1 MSRGSRDQSSI
12 LFLYYIAITT
22 TISIT
27 GIITLQR
34 CYSTF
39 KQDLHRSSNS
49 QSFGVYFVSLIE
61 KEYIS
66 MWRNVGTKSDEDQ
79 DEIEDEEEIE
89 SEEEIM
95 RQRDILYSTIIPTSS
110 PHGVP
115 SLIKTLDAAIL
126 FLKMARAIDKRLQ
139 NSSKIEE
146 FFDYL
151 YTIEQENARTAR
163 IGFGNL
169 KVLVIEG
176 LMSSGKSTLI
186 NGLKTITRAS
196 VITAVPALLLEI
208 KYLFNSADVPETV
221 LTALDCVIN
230 YCVAHR
236 ITSEAANHPTGML
249 L

>member
-1 MSRGSRDQSSI
+1 
-12 LFLYYIAITT
+12 
-22 TISIT
+22 
-27 GIITLQR
+27 
-34 CYSTF
+34 
-39 KQDLHRSSNS
+39 
-49 QSFGVYFVSLIE
+49 
-61 KEYIS
+61 